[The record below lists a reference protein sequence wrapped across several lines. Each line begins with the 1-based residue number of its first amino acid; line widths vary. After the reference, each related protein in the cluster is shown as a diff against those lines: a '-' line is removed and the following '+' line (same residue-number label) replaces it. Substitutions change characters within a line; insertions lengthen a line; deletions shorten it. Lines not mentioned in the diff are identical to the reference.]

1 MTFKEY
7 LISKGLTEEQA
18 TTIVEGMPESK
29 FYLSSE
35 EKADERYAKVKSQTE
50 QLEEQLATNQS
61 ELNSLKEAAKGNEE
75 LTAKYNELQE
85 KFDKSRADSKA
96 KIAEQ
101 EKDFSIKLAL
111 KEAHALDE
119 DIVLGQLD
127 KDTIKIVDGKLQGF
141 DEQLKGLQENKS
153 FLFQQA
159 TEGTGTS
166 PTITVGGN
174 AKGGQ
179 NSAVGPQPEKLN
191 EFRITR

>member
-29 FYLSSE
+29 FYL
-35 EKADERYAKVKSQTE
+35 
-50 QLEEQLATNQS
+50 
-61 ELNSLKEAAKGNEE
+61 
-75 LTAKYNELQE
+75 
-85 KFDKSRADSKA
+85 SRADSKA

>member
-35 EKADERYAKVKSQTE
+35 EKADERYAKVKSQKE

-96 KIAEQ
+96 KIA
-101 EKDFSIKLAL
+101 
-111 KEAHALDE
+111 
-119 DIVLGQLD
+119 
-127 KDTIKIVDGKLQGF
+127 DGKLQGF